1 MVQEIRRNIMITPT
15 LQTQV
20 YMEYMYLISW
30 LVELFEGVSL
40 NILREN
46 TIQLL
51 TFKMLMK
58 VLTYNIIQDE
68 IFLIE

>member
-1 MVQEIRRNIMITPT
+1 MITPT